1 MPKNKLLIIG
11 GSGFIGRHIVKE
23 ALKKKYN
30 VTILHFSKK
39 KKNFLKNINYINSDV
54 NDLKKIKKILKVNK
68 FDYVIN
74 AGGYIDHSSFQ
85 SSKKK
90 ILNTHLNSI
99 IFIVD
104 LLSEQ
109 IQLKKFI
116 QISSS
121 DVYSTSK
128 DKNIEGN
135 CEIPFSFYGYAKLSM
150 DHYLTTIF
158 KIKKFPFTSFRLFI
172 TFGEYQDS
180 NRLIPYII
188 TSALSNK
195 KIIISDPDQI
205 RDFVYI
211 GELSKIIVSSLKQK
225 KVNGKIIN
233 LGSGRGTKVSKIAKV
248 ICKKLNYNKLVFK
261 TNKDTKIKRKSV
273 ADISLAKKILNWKPK
288 NKLTQDID
296 KTILYYKKEIHH
308 E

>member
-1 MPKNKLLIIG
+1 MSKNKLLIIG
-11 GSGFIGRHIVKE
+11 GSGFIGRYIARE

-39 KKNFLKNINYINSDV
+39 KKNFLNNISYINSDI
-54 NDLKKIKKILKVNK
+54 NDLKKIKKILKLNK

-74 AGGYIDHSSFQ
+74 AGGYIDHSSTKT
-85 SSKKK
+85 SKEN

-99 IFIVD
+99 TFIVD

-109 IQLKKFI
+109 IQFKKFI

-121 DVYSTSK
+121 DVYSTSQGK
-128 DKNIEGN
+128 SIEGN

-158 KIKKFPFTSFRLFI
+158 KLKRFPFTSFRLFI
-172 TFGEYQDS
+172 TFGECQDS

-188 TSALSNK
+188 TNALRNK

-205 RDFVYI
+205 RDFIYI
-211 GELSKIIVSSLKQK
+211 GDISKIIVSSLKQK

-233 LGSGRGTKVSKIAKV
+233 LGSGRGVKVSKLAKI
-248 ICKKLNYNKLVFK
+248 ICKKLNFNKLVLK
-261 TNKDTKIKRKSV
+261 TNKDGNIKRKSV
-273 ADISLAKKILNWKPK
+273 ADISLARKILNWKPK
-288 NKLTQDID
+288 NKLIQDID
-296 KTILYYKKEIHH
+296 KTILYYKKTNSS
-308 E
+308 